1 MWLDRLA
8 AFKKSS
14 GKTTKQIS
22 EESEVPVGTLNKL
35 FAGQTKDPKLETV
48 RAVLHSFWYT
58 LDDLFAESPK
68 KENPAPSID
77 DAGRKV
83 TTEEVEAML
92 IDMGF
97 IQPGQDLSDA
107 DLRFLISVGEMIS
120 AWFAERQ

>member
-1 MWLDRLA
+1 MDFKIKEARKLAGISQKELA
-8 AFKKSS
+8 ARM
-14 GKTTKQIS
+14 GIS
-22 EESEVPVGTLNKL
+22 PGTLS
-35 FAGQTKDPKLETV
+35 GYETGTHDPKSDGLLQIADICGVTV
-48 RAVLHSFWYT
+48 DFLLGRM
-58 LDDLFAESPK
+58 PK
-68 KENPAPSID
+68 KENPAPSND

-120 AWFAERQ
+120 AWFTERQ